1 MKQAKRTTIIYSRES
16 LLAYFD
22 GKCPPEQEY
31 SIRLYLKTPAGQQA
45 AAELMDTD
53 IVSQLNRKGGIA
65 GPTPPADLRDKILRE
80 IGQRIRR
87 GQRIRTL
94 SRIAA
99 VALPLV
105 FLNLLLLGRLYDWGG
120 EQIAYQK
127 VYVPAG
133 EQLRMLMADGTS
145 VLLNSETTLEYP
157 TRFDRRNRNV
167 RLQGEAYF
175 EVAKDPH
182 RPFRVETG
190 DLTVR
195 VLGTR
200 FNLNTSAPESTLLY
214 LQEGRVNIEEHLS
227 GKRRSYDI
235 TPGQLFEMN
244 RISGRCSLLPN
255 ADTAAVVGWMHKRY
269 YFKNTP
275 LKDLLEFLERN
286 YGVTCRV
293 TDSRLYKYT
302 YTINFNNESV
312 DQILS
317 AMERITPM
325 RIVRVADSITIHPL
339 GR

>member
-1 MKQAKRTTIIYSRES
+1 MKQPKRTPIYDKEL

-22 GKCPPEQEY
+22 GKCPSEQEND
-31 SIRLYLKTPAGQQA
+31 IRLYLKTPSGQQA
-45 AAELMDTD
+45 ASELMDKD
-53 IVSQLNRKGGIA
+53 IASVLNGEA
-65 GPTPPADLRDKILRE
+65 GNAAPMPPAGLREKILRE
-80 IGQRIRR
+80 IGLRIRR
-87 GQRIRTL
+87 RQRIRTL

-127 VYVPAG
+127 IYVPAG

-145 VLLNSETTLEYP
+145 VMLNSETTLEYP
-157 TRFDRRNRNV
+157 ARFDRRNRHV

-175 EVAKDPH
+175 EVAKDPA
-182 RPFRVETG
+182 RPFRVEAG
-190 DLTVR
+190 GMTVR
-195 VLGTR
+195 VLGTK
-200 FNLNTSAPESTLLY
+200 FNLNTSAPESTQLY
-214 LQEGRVNIEEHLS
+214 LQEGRVSIEEHLS

-235 TPGQLFEMN
+235 APGQLFEMD
-244 RISGRCSLLPN
+244 RVSGRCTLLPN
-255 ADTAAVVGWMHKRY
+255 ADTAAVVGWMHKRF

-275 LKDLLEFLERN
+275 LKDLLGFLEHN
-286 YGVTCRV
+286 YGVECRV

-339 GR
+339 DR

>member
-1 MKQAKRTTIIYSRES
+1 M
-16 LLAYFD
+16 
-22 GKCPPEQEY
+22 
-31 SIRLYLKTPAGQQA
+31 
-45 AAELMDTD
+45 
-53 IVSQLNRKGGIA
+53 
-65 GPTPPADLRDKILRE
+65 
-80 IGQRIRR
+80 
-87 GQRIRTL
+87 
-94 SRIAA
+94 
-99 VALPLV
+99 
-105 FLNLLLLGRLYDWGG
+105 
-120 EQIAYQK
+120 
-127 VYVPAG
+127 
-133 EQLRMLMADGTS
+133 
-145 VLLNSETTLEYP
+145 
-157 TRFDRRNRNV
+157 
-167 RLQGEAYF
+167 
-175 EVAKDPH
+175 
-182 RPFRVETG
+182 
-190 DLTVR
+190 
-195 VLGTR
+195 
-200 FNLNTSAPESTLLY
+200 LY

>member
-1 MKQAKRTTIIYSRES
+1 M
-16 LLAYFD
+16 
-22 GKCPPEQEY
+22 
-31 SIRLYLKTPAGQQA
+31 
-45 AAELMDTD
+45 
-53 IVSQLNRKGGIA
+53 
-65 GPTPPADLRDKILRE
+65 
-80 IGQRIRR
+80 
-87 GQRIRTL
+87 
-94 SRIAA
+94 
-99 VALPLV
+99 

-120 EQIAYQK
+120 EQVAYQK

-175 EVAKDPH
+175 DVAKDPH

>member
-1 MKQAKRTTIIYSRES
+1 MKQPKHTPIYDKEL

-22 GKCPPEQEY
+22 GKCPSEQEND
-31 SIRLYLKTPAGQQA
+31 IRLYLKTPSGQQA
-45 AAELMDTD
+45 ASELMDKNIASVLNGETD
-53 IVSQLNRKGGIA
+53 A
-65 GPTPPADLRDKILRE
+65 GPMPPAGLREKILRE
-80 IGQRIRR
+80 IGLRIRR
-87 GQRIRTL
+87 RQRIRTL

-127 VYVPAG
+127 IYVPAG

-145 VLLNSETTLEYP
+145 VMLNSETTLEYP
-157 TRFDRRNRNV
+157 ARFDRRNRHV

-175 EVAKDPH
+175 EVAKDPA
-182 RPFRVETG
+182 RPFRVEAG
-190 DLTVR
+190 GMTVR
-195 VLGTR
+195 VLGTK
-200 FNLNTSAPESTLLY
+200 FNLNTSAPESTQLY
-214 LQEGRVNIEEHLS
+214 LQEGRVSIEEHLS
-227 GKRRSYDI
+227 GKRRCYDI
-235 TPGQLFEMN
+235 APGQLFEMD
-244 RISGRCSLLPN
+244 RVSGRCTLLPN
-255 ADTAAVVGWMHKRY
+255 ADTAAVVGWMHKRF

-275 LKDLLEFLERN
+275 LKDLLEFLEHN
-286 YGVTCRV
+286 YGVECRV

-339 GR
+339 DK